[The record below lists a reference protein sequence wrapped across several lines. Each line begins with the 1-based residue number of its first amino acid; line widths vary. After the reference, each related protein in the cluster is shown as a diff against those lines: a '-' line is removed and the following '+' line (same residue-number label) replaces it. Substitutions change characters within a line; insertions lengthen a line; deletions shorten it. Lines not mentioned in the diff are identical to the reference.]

1 MTKIY
6 ELNELVTDEKKFNG
20 LVDTLVQSSMKA
32 NYIDLVTV
40 HGSED
45 ANERMVVL
53 YGDSWTAHQTD
64 IWQWFDDEMASVRE
78 RA

>member
-1 MTKIY
+1 MTKIF
-6 ELNELVTDEKKFNG
+6 ELNEDVSDEKQFSG
-20 LVDTLVQSSMKA
+20 LIDSLVQSSMKA

-53 YGDSWTAHQTD
+53 YGDSWTTHQTD